1 MSMSEFERQP
11 NKKEEDSTSF
21 LVHRRVIP
29 ADFSEEDIAF
39 AQELDTLFALDEE
52 DIPPYFVQ
60 TLLEPDDPG
69 FQVVEP
75 GFERKT
81 RARVF
86 RRLHLHRRLFSS
98 RWPPP
103 GLVASGVPVRRSLV
117 AVIAACM
124 LLMLFTVAFT
134 SQSFVEGVAVLL
146 HGARAG
152 VYQVHTYP
160 RGAPAVT
167 NNRVNANSRQISLI
181 DAQYHLHFPMYWPQV
196 IPDNYDLDNMYLYE
210 EPEQSW
216 ADGPI
221 LELQYHCTALGR
233 AGHPSGEIAILE
245 FKPIAEVLQVVEDG
259 SFQTI
264 VLNTKE
270 GVQAIYVDGQ
280 WVSLNHFSHRW
291 VYGGRSELIYQ
302 KNGVVFWIVGDQRH
316 GIDKDVLLSIAQSLQ
331 VVNIGHIRDIEI
343 EMADA
348 VQLLNDPSGL
358 FTGDI
363 IAALPDDGEGSPYL
377 IRVGPDQ
384 APQEKPIQKHGLHS
398 S

>member
-11 NKKEEDSTSF
+11 NKKEEDSISF

-29 ADFSEEDIAF
+29 ADFSEEDIVF
-39 AQELDTLFALDEE
+39 AQELEALFALDEE

-69 FQVVEP
+69 FQAVEP

-98 RWPPP
+98 RRPPL
-103 GLVASGVPVRRSLV
+103 GLAASGVPVRRSLV
-117 AVIAACM
+117 AVIAVCM

-160 RGAPAVT
+160 NGVTSVSYGQNHAQAQHVNLAV
-167 NNRVNANSRQISLI
+167 
-181 DAQYHLHFPMYWPQV
+181 AQQRLHFPIYWPQMTPNSYLLEN
-196 IPDNYDLDNMYLYE
+196 IYLYQ
-210 EPEQSW
+210 EPEQTW
-216 ADGPI
+216 ADGPL
-221 LELQYHCTALGR
+221 LELEYDNASPAATIHGTGQ
-233 AGHPSGEIAILE
+233 IAIRE
-245 FKPIAEVLQVVEDG
+245 FKSNENILQVVEAGAADAI
-259 SFQTI
+259 QI
-264 VLNTKE
+264 DTK
-270 GVQAIYVDGQ
+270 GRAQAIYVDGH
-280 WVSLNHFSHRW
+280 WISSNRFSHHW

-302 KNGVVFWIVGDQRH
+302 KDGVVFWIVGDQRD
-316 GIDKDVLLSIAQSLQ
+316 GIGKDALLKIAQSLE
-331 VVNIGHIRDIEI
+331 VVNIGHFGHIEV
-343 EMADA
+343 EMTDA
-348 VQLLNDPSGL
+348 VQLVDGSSGL

-363 IAALPDDGEGSPYL
+363 IAAFPDDGEGSPDL
-377 IRVGPDQ
+377 IHVGPGQ
-384 APQEKPIQKHGLHS
+384 APQEKPIQKHGMHPS
-398 S
+398 